1 MPFQRFAGAAL
12 SMLLSAA
19 CTGGSS
25 SPTVGDP
32 LPAPP
37 VSAELAVS
45 GDGVQMLSDD
55 GAPLETVK
63 LPSALLEADSAA
75 WSPDGTRVAFTA
87 GVRSTKPDALLPPT
101 DVYSVNL
108 AGGTPLRLTTDHDA
122 VFPSWS
128 PDGRWIAY
136 TAVRKIGG
144 ERSAGISVIHPDG
157 SGGQQ
162 LTPARRDVFDIAG
175 PYNPVSGRL
184 AFTRCTRTPSLAGGL
199 EPDTC
204 SVWTMAPDG
213 SDQRRLAAES
223 EQPSWSPDGRRI
235 VFASA
240 RDHAGQHMVGEDN
253 VSWNRQLYVM
263 NRDGSDQRRLITTG
277 SDDEHP
283 TWAPGGAVVAYQT
296 STRKTYQTTLAL
308 VNADGSCRLRIP
320 PPAAPALNSGY
331 SSPAWRPGGVA
342 APLVC

>member
-1 MPFQRFAGAAL
+1 M
-12 SMLLSAA
+12 
-19 CTGGSS
+19 
-25 SPTVGDP
+25 
-32 LPAPP
+32 
-37 VSAELAVS
+37 
-45 GDGVQMLSDD
+45 
-55 GAPLETVK
+55 
-63 LPSALLEADSAA
+63 
-75 WSPDGTRVAFTA
+75 
-87 GVRSTKPDALLPPT
+87 
-101 DVYSVNL
+101 
-108 AGGTPLRLTTDHDA
+108 
-122 VFPSWS
+122 
-128 PDGRWIAY
+128 
-136 TAVRKIGG
+136 
-144 ERSAGISVIHPDG
+144 
-157 SGGQQ
+157 
-162 LTPARRDVFDIAG
+162 FDIAG

-213 SDQRRLAAES
+213 SDQRRLATQS
-223 EQPSWSPDGRRI
+223 EQPTWSPDGRRI

-263 NRDGSDQRRLITTG
+263 NGDGSDQRRLITTG

-283 TWAPGGAVVAYQT
+283 SWAPGGDVIAYQT
-296 STRKTYQTTLAL
+296 DTRQKDQTTLAL

-320 PPAAPALNSGY
+320 PPATPQPNPGY